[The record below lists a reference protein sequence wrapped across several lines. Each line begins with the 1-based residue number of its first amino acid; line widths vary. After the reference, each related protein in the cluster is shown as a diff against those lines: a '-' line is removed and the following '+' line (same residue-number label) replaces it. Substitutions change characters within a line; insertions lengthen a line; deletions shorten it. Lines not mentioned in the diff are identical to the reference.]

1 MDFLGQDAH
10 DYVWSACPNSLR
22 QVGTGIAA
30 VGTPFGVWVLHPV
43 LGEAFAI
50 IEMVV
55 VLTIIGTA
63 LFGSSILSERAFRL
77 LGLEHRLEPPE
88 PPGDHLGIDGKLP
101 MSARC
106 RAP

>member
-1 MDFLGQDAH
+1 
-10 DYVWSACPNSLR
+10 
-22 QVGTGIAA
+22 VGTGVAA
-30 VGTPFGVWVLHPV
+30 LGTPFGVWVIHPV
-43 LGEAFAI
+43 LGGAFAI

-63 LFGSSILSERAFRL
+63 LYGSSILSERAFRL
-77 LGLEHRLEPPE
+77 LGIGIRPEPPE

-101 MSARC
+101 MPARC